1 LIYYLSPAVL
11 AAAILVLLRVANSPF
26 GHVLKANGE
35 NPFRAEALGYR
46 TVLHRALPRAD
57 EPLEFGAPSALCDRS
72 IVIDSAGL
80 RPGLEWRRF

>member
-1 LIYYLSPAVL
+1 MIYYLDSTVL
-11 AAAILVLLRVANSPF
+11 AAAFLLLLRAANSPF
-26 GHVLKANGE
+26 GRILKAIRE
-35 NPFRAEALGYR
+35 NPFRAEALGYHTVFHR
-46 TVLHRALPRAD
+46 TLPRVD